1 MTETQ
6 ILVQV
11 VVDLPPAAL
20 FAVLSAPDRH
30 PEIDGSGTVRA
41 AVAAQEIADAG
52 QVFTMEMRDGSR
64 GDYRTDNHVLI
75 FDKDH
80 LLVWASGDEGQ
91 SPTGV
96 RWSWQLEPAAGG
108 RTTVVHT
115 YDWSQVEDPSG
126 FPRVPAEA
134 LRRSVSRLV
143 AAAGQAQ

>member
-11 VVDLPPAAL
+11 VVDVPARAL
-20 FAVLSAPDRH
+20 FAVLSDPDRH
-30 PEIDGSGTVRA
+30 AEIDGSGTVRA
-41 AVAAQEIADAG
+41 AVNPQLLTDAG
-52 QVFTMEMRDGSR
+52 QIFTMEMRNAVR

-75 FDKDH
+75 FDQDH
-80 LLVWASGDEGQ
+80 LLTWASGDHGE

-115 YDWSQVEDPSG
+115 YDWSQVEDQAG
-126 FPRVPAEA
+126 YPRVPADA
-134 LRRSVSRLV
+134 LRRTISRLV
-143 AAAGQAQ
+143 AAATG